1 MHDVFLCSGQCGNF
15 QGTFD
20 RTAKQSMVSRVDCHL
35 PVGPKCL
42 YHLMLLPSLL
52 PGTVSVQLWG
62 RGDQFMFSPL
72 SLQSA
77 CDLFPWPVVGS
88 GLLSLSADSGGDT
101 EPNVE

>member
-1 MHDVFLCSGQCGNF
+1 
-15 QGTFD
+15 
-20 RTAKQSMVSRVDCHL
+20 
-35 PVGPKCL
+35 
-42 YHLMLLPSLL
+42 
-52 PGTVSVQLWG
+52 
-62 RGDQFMFSPL
+62 MFSPL